1 MSDNDPKRSPT
12 KSEICHHYG
21 QEYQLNAVGLVSLF
35 HDCRSLH
42 GKNSMN
48 EVIIK
53 DIQMPF
59 WSMVIFMVKWAFA
72 AIPAIIIIA
81 IFVAA
86 LAGMLGGLFGVQ

>member
-1 MSDNDPKRSPT
+1 
-12 KSEICHHYG
+12 
-21 QEYQLNAVGLVSLF
+21 
-35 HDCRSLH
+35 
-42 GKNSMN
+42 MN

-86 LAGMLGGLFGVQ
+86 LAGMLAVGSPMQIVREVRATENESTARGLRHYQHYAKLYASNQDSEGST